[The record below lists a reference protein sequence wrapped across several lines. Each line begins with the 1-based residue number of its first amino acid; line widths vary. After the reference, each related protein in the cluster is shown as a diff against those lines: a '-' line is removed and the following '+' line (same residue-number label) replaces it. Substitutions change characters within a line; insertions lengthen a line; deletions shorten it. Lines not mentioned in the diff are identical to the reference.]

1 MISPRDSMSKTQQ
14 ENTITN
20 HSHVSAKRGI
30 FFILLAMFTFSVLN
44 AIIKDTVVQYPPIQL
59 VFFRCFFAIF
69 PAGLMILMRQRWVLP
84 SRQDWKIHIKRALLL
99 SIGLSCLFF
108 GIGQLPL
115 SNSMALYFSST
126 LFLVLLSYPI
136 LKEKISIIQG
146 IAVGIG
152 FLGVLIIAKPEGN
165 VFQWGALFVIL
176 GAFMESAYNL
186 LGRLLSSSY
195 DSFMLTFL
203 GSLLPACVALLA
215 LPFVWVMPSWEG
227 WIALIFL
234 GLGGGLGQLCVTFA
248 YYHAPAGILAPMIY
262 SAMIWSV
269 MFDVILYGNWPTQ
282 TLILGC
288 GIIIAAGLMI
298 IFSER
303 KPIKAG

>member
-1 MISPRDSMSKTQQ
+1 MKKIDSQNEVTYKP
-14 ENTITN
+14 
-20 HSHVSAKRGI
+20 HVSVKRGI

-69 PAGLMILMRQRWVLP
+69 PAGIILLMRQQWVFP
-84 SRQDWKIHIKRALLL
+84 SPPEWKIHIKRAFLLAV
-99 SIGLSCLFF
+99 GLSSLFF

-136 LKEKISIIQG
+136 LKEKITTVQG
-146 IAVGIG
+146 LAVGVG

-165 VFQWGALFVIL
+165 VFQWGALFVIM

-186 LGRLLSSSY
+186 FGRLLSASY

-203 GSLLPACVALLA
+203 GSLLPALVALLA
-215 LPFVWVMPSWEG
+215 LPFVWVSPTWEG
-227 WIALIFL
+227 WVALIFL

-282 TLILGC
+282 SLILGC
-288 GIIIAAGLMI
+288 VIIIAAGMMI
-298 IFSER
+298 MFSER
-303 KPIKAG
+303 KSAKAG